1 MQTGVTMESV
11 VRLDCLAD
19 CTRCTAH
26 TQHIHRRDNVKA
38 TKASKFSR
46 YIILHANFECTFAAC
61 ARLSSMQQKRKRK
74 PTLRP
79 TDQPKIQNSNVRERG
94 ESRELR
100 CIHLCVTLTLTPTLH
115 LRFSCFLL
123 LLASIASASSVTTS
137 SSVCSFF
144 RVKN

>member
-1 MQTGVTMESV
+1 MESV
-11 VRLDCLAD
+11 VWLDCLVD

-26 TQHIHRRDNVKA
+26 TQHIHRRENVNAK
-38 TKASKFSR
+38 KASKFLR

-79 TDQPKIQNSNVRERG
+79 TDQPKIQNSNVRERD
-94 ESRELR
+94 ESCELR
-100 CIHLCVTLTLTPTLH
+100 CIHLCVTLTPPTLH

-144 RVKN
+144 SGKKLVICM